1 MAYRRPPRL
10 KTFDYRGAH
19 RYLLTMCTFDRA
31 RRFVD
36 AATVDS
42 VRRQLLTVAEATDM
56 SVLAYTFMPDHL
68 HVVVEGRSDD
78 ADLTAFT
85 RAFRRR
91 ATLRCWTPDRQ
102 PLWQEGFHERVLR
115 EGDDVLQVIDYVLN
129 NPVRAGLVEYAVDY
143 PYGWAITLEEE
154 PRL

>member
-1 MAYRRPPRL
+1 MAHRRPPRL
-10 KTFDYRGAH
+10 KTFDYRGAY

-36 AATVDS
+36 AATVDA

-56 SVLAYTFMPDHL
+56 AVLAYTFMPDHL

-78 ADLTAFT
+78 ADLAAFT

-91 ATLRCWTPDRQ
+91 ATLRCWTPDRRA
-102 PLWQEGFHERVLR
+102 LWQEGFHERVLR
-115 EGDDVLQVIDYVLN
+115 EGDDVVRVIDYVLN
-129 NPVRAGLVEYAVDY
+129 NPVRAGLVECAVDY
-143 PYGWAITLEEE
+143 PYGWAVTVEGE
-154 PRL
+154 PRP